1 VRSAFSLFLVL
12 HGMAHLPGFLIPWR
26 LAAPAEMPYTTTV
39 LGGSADLGTVGIRI
53 VSIMWLL
60 TAVAFVVAGAATF
73 LEDAAWRT
81 IAILRISDPR
91 WKPRTSVHCRFTLPS
106 YPLD

>member
-1 VRSAFSLFLVL
+1 
-12 HGMAHLPGFLIPWR
+12 MAHLPGFLIPWR

-73 LEDAAWRT
+73 LEVAPG
-81 IAILRISDPR
+81 ISDPR